1 MIRFKRIGNHDFPL
15 PSRAYGEAA
24 AFDLC
29 STESI
34 ILRPGDTHLVGT
46 GWAVDLNGFAALI
59 LPRSGMG
66 NKGLVLGN
74 LVGLID
80 PDYRGELKVSLWNRT
95 KAQPIPVKAGDKI
108 AQMMVV
114 PFVAPMFEEVFDL
127 EETDRGIGGFG
138 SSDG

>member
-1 MIRFKRIGNHDFPL
+1 MIYFKRIGNHDMSL

-29 STESI
+29 STESVI
-34 ILRPGDTHLVGT
+34 IRPGDTHLVRT

-59 LPRSGMG
+59 LPRSGLG

-80 PDYRGELKVSLWNRT
+80 PDFRSEIKVSLWNRT
-95 KAQPIPVKAGDKI
+95 NDHTFLINVGDRI
-108 AQMMVV
+108 AQMMVT
-114 PFVAPMFEEVFDL
+114 PFVAPQIQEVFEL
-127 EETDRGIGGFG
+127 NETERGERGFG

>member
-1 MIRFKRIGNHDFPL
+1 MIYFKRIGNHDMSL

-29 STESI
+29 STESVI
-34 ILRPGDTHLVGT
+34 IRPGDTHLVRT

-59 LPRSGMG
+59 LPRSGLG

-80 PDYRGELKVSLWNRT
+80 PDYRSEIKVSLWNRT
-95 KAQPIPVKAGDKI
+95 NDHTFLINVGDRI
-108 AQMMVV
+108 AQMMVT
-114 PFVAPMFEEVFDL
+114 PFVAPQIQEVFEL
-127 EETDRGIGGFG
+127 NETERGERGFG